1 MQDAIKTIISI
12 GLNDKDEHIQ
22 LLSLD
27 NVKRVVIRLAH
38 DMANIDNMTFVEVQG
53 VWNGELENTLQVII
67 ILNQHE
73 YKEHFK
79 DNIRMFVSELRDV
92 LNQQCI
98 MVETQV
104 IEYVEFI

>member
-12 GLNDKDEHIQ
+12 GLNDKDERIQ
-22 LLSLD
+22 LLSVD
-27 NVKRVVIRLAH
+27 NAKRAVMRLAH
-38 DMANIDNMTFVEVQG
+38 DMANIDCMTFAEVQG
-53 VWNGELENTLQVII
+53 AWNGELENTLQVII

-79 DNIRMFVSELRDV
+79 DNIRMLVSELRDV
-92 LNQQCI
+92 FNQQCI